1 TWGRLFVPP
10 KVCSMTAVAST
21 APIAR
26 RRLGFDLSKPV
37 LLAFATIL
45 FALIAMP
52 LSWLV
57 FYAFT
62 SKNGAFTLDNFH
74 RLVSDAGYLDP
85 PFTYFALSPFFGVTL
100 CVVAR

>member
-1 TWGRLFVPP
+1 
-10 KVCSMTAVAST
+10 MTAVAST

-37 LLAFATIL
+37 LLVFAAIL

-52 LSWLV
+52 LSWLI

-62 SKNGAFTLDNFH
+62 DKSGAFTLDNFH
-74 RLVSDAGYLDP
+74 RLVSDAAYLDP
-85 PFTYFALSPFFGVTL
+85 LLTTFALATL
-100 CVVAR
+100 SALICCVVAAPMGWLVAVAYW